1 MNLKYKEIKKHIPEF
16 LEVYKDRPI
25 ENNIGGMML
34 PHLYATWFMLRE
46 LNPDIIIESGT
57 FKGLGTWIMEQ
68 ACPDA
73 KITSID
79 IRDQREYISKKVF
92 YEDSDI
98 TEFDW
103 DLMLMSGKAVIHFDD
118 HQNALERIIWAK
130 ERGFKHLIF
139 EDNYPEGKGDCV
151 SLKQHP
157 EVCKKLK
164 QYIEFPPIFRL
175 EYTRWGD
182 KIPMPE
188 PVCSNVTVINKPFFD
203 ESKWYTWIAYV
214 NL

>member
-1 MNLKYKEIKKHIPEF
+1 MNLKYKEIRKHIPEF
-16 LEVYKDRPI
+16 LEVYAHRPLQDP
-25 ENNIGGMML
+25 NHGGMML

-68 ACPDA
+68 ACPKA
-73 KITSID
+73 QIYSID
-79 IRDQREYISKKVF
+79 IRDQREYISPKVH
-92 YEDSDI
+92 YWDKDI
-98 TEFDW
+98 TEIRWIIRED
-103 DLMLMSGKAVIHFDD
+103 KTVIHFDD
-118 HQNALERIIWAK
+118 HQNALERIKWCK
-130 ERGFKHLIF
+130 KRGFKHLIF